1 MPESGS
7 FATSTEATPPV
18 LQVVPSIESMVI
30 APVVLLFVITTV
42 LSETVE
48 YSELSATTS

>member
-18 LQVVPSIESMVI
+18 VYSVPSMESMVI
-30 APVVLLFVITTV
+30 LPVVPSFVILTV

-48 YSELSATTS
+48 